1 MAALQTLRNKPV
13 LLMSVIGGALLLF
26 IITMVLENQ
35 SGSFNQTT
43 DAGEAYGEELSMM
56 DFNEKVNNE
65 ENMATVV
72 NILQGNNQPLNEQQ
86 KAAIKERAWD
96 EFLLINTVRNE
107 ADELGLEVSDK
118 DIENALKAGNLP
130 QVQFLMQIGG
140 SGNIDGYKK
149 FMKDFDKILGQIRKE
164 APQMEE
170 NYIRIHNACRYAESQ
185 IPDAILVD
193 KYFSLMRH
201 SYTTNPSNV
210 KMMLDEYNTVASA
223 DYVAVPYTSISDSTV
238 KVTDEELKSKYNE
251 YKKNFYTPAT
261 ARAVKFI
268 DVRVNASNTDVAA
281 INKEVAAI
289 EKELVNAKTIEEV
302 TEAMSNSK
310 TTIAYNPVYVTKEDL
325 PSDIAGALDTM
336 SVGAVRPTYRDASS
350 FTTFKFVNKVN
361 TADSLLIQ
369 QVFAATKAQA
379 DSILNVVSNGTSTL
393 SKVAVS
399 LKQPDTTVWAN
410 EPYYAERPAEAD
422 SNVYTTYTQIGLN
435 KTGIVPIQQGFL
447 VAKVLDQKHNS
458 TKYNVAVVKYP
469 IEYSKETYDNALSKL
484 HNYLANN
491 KTVEDF
497 KKNAAKENYYVQD
510 YYAVSSMNY
519 SGLNQIMGN
528 EQAKAAARW
537 ILDEAEDGDISNA
550 FECATSNSEAHLVA
564 FAVTSTSDDNF
575 LTLDNEL
582 VKEQVTALVK
592 KDKKVAMIKEQLKN
606 AKSLADARNVKG
618 AISDAL
624 TDAALSSAQSPVVVV
639 PSFGYEAALTGA
651 LEKAENGKFVNNIV
665 GGAAVYAIQL
675 KNKSVNNQVSDEE
688 VNSIVNTWRQQQ
700 LSRELP
706 ALIKDLQINSKKITD
721 NRYKF

>member
-251 YKKNFYTPAT
+251 YKKNFYTPAA

-268 DVRVNASNTDVAA
+268 DVRVNASNTDVAT